1 MLQIINRLLS
11 RIADLFRI
19 KRRNPAGDNI
29 CEHRI
34 YVSTGGNNL
43 DCLIMGVS
51 DKDIP
56 VIESL
61 KTGDNTCRSDACDK
75 HRDNCTAKNPCEQE
89 GNYSDHQPDIVYIGG
104 NAGDQESRIIQGAQ
118 TGAVMIF
125 GPIASRSD
133 IAYEIMALGGGLMA
147 DTPKTLQHILHRL
160 AHNPDELQQR
170 ARYIAE
176 WYEYHQN
183 KINQAKS
190 G

>member
-11 RIADLFRI
+11 RIVDFFRI

-34 YVSTGGNNL
+34 YITTGGNNL

-61 KTGDNTCRSDACDK
+61 RTADNSCESVAYGTPRT
-75 HRDNCTAKNPCEQE
+75 NCAEKNPSEQE
-89 GNYSDHQPDIVYIGG
+89 GNDSEPQPDIVYIGG

-147 DTPKTLQHILHRL
+147 DTPETLQHILHRL

-170 ARYIAE
+170 ARYITE

-183 KINQAKS
+183 KINQV
-190 G
+190 